1 MFEDERVSVFE
12 KERERERDIY
22 ILTSLITRD
31 DGEEDHHF

>member
-12 KERERERDIY
+12 KERERDIY